1 MILKTLVRAKE
12 LQKKLE
18 VKEES
23 NIVGLVVRG
32 RFERE
37 IQEAIIINQGRNLE
51 RVEEIN
57 LQRNISNAFF
67 TIKKST

>member
-57 LQRNISNAFF
+57 LQRNIPNAFF